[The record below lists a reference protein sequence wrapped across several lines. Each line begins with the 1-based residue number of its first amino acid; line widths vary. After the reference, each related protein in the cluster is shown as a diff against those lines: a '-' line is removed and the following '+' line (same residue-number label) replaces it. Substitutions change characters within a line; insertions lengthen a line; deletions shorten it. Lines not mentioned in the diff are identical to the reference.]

1 MFVNL
6 CTLCISML
14 ELPPLTCRKHK
25 RQRSV
30 EADTCGIGPNREQDS
45 RAASGVS
52 RSSSFSSTKQL
63 VAGTCTVSWA
73 CSATHLHLQQLLVQL
88 RLNPPAARLHV
99 LSLSSVTT
107 CVLQQHIAI
116 TIVELK
122 KEQPAA
128 GACGHY
134 VTDYAWSST
143 WPFALAAGRLRS
155 EKRTG
160 SFTALMSALT
170 SVVSGGVDAVADA
183 TVSNLPVHSL
193 DTGVDVEHL
202 DICHLGHHK

>member
-1 MFVNL
+1 VQPQASLAAPRSAAPSSLLQVHAQCLGPAVQPICTCNNCL
-6 CTLCISML
+6 CSC
-14 ELPPLTCRKHK
+14 
-25 RQRSV
+25 
-30 EADTCGIGPNREQDS
+30 
-45 RAASGVS
+45 AS
-52 RSSSFSSTKQL
+52 
-63 VAGTCTVSWA
+63 
-73 CSATHLHLQQLLVQL
+73 THLPQ
-88 RLNPPAARLHV
+88 RLHV

-122 KEQPAA
+122 KACQQPAA